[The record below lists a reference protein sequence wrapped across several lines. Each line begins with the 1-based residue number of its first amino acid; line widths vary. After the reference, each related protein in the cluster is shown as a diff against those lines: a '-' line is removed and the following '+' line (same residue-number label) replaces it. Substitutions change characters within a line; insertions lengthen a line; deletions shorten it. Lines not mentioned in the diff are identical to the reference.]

1 MIDYNDAVDYTKYN
15 LSDTKKFTIMV
26 KAFPTLFESEKIF
39 ATKIFVSHSSVNH
52 WINCKTRKIKATAKS
67 EICNIFGLVYSV
79 WEDSFAFEEDFQRE
93 LLNYKKVQ
101 KKRNLIERH
110 IMKPIENQQPF
121 FLFEQAKE
129 YKEQKKINEALELLK
144 QIECD
149 SSSFKYKHHN
159 EIAHLKAIL
168 LSDDTIQDWDGAIH
182 ILRNLYFSANYHL
195 QEPEIVT
202 LIASNYKRKAL
213 FNPTTKI
220 YKAKKDVDMDLIAS
234 ALILYHE
241 AYEEKDSQA
250 KYYDAL
256 NYAYLYNIS
265 HSIESKKI
273 DFNRI
278 KELYDEFSKQW
289 RVDECNW
296 WEVISRAEFLMLLGE
311 KDKAISTTDYFL
323 ETHSVTPSQI
333 SATLRQLELY
343 IHFTQEKNATLFYQY
358 LKEAWSYIKKS
369 KKSNNEIL

>member
-1 MIDYNDAVDYTKYN
+1 MSDYNQDYN

-26 KAFPTLFESEKIF
+26 KTFPTLFENEKVF

-52 WINCKTRKIKATAKS
+52 WINCKTKKIKATAKS

-79 WEDSFAFEEDFQRE
+79 WEDSFAREEDFESE
-93 LLNYKKVQ
+93 LINYKKVQ
-101 KKRNLIERH
+101 RKRNLIERH
-110 IMKPIENQQPF
+110 IMKPIENQQPL
-121 FLFEQAKE
+121 FLLEQAKE
-129 YKEQKKINEALELLK
+129 YKEQNRIKEALELLE
-144 QIECD
+144 QIERD
-149 SSSFKYKHHN
+149 DSSFKYKHHN

-168 LSDDTIQDWDGAIH
+168 LSDDTIQDWDEAIH
-182 ILRNLYFSANYHL
+182 LLRNLYFSANYHL

-213 FNPTTKI
+213 FHPTTKR
-220 YKAKKDVDMDLIAS
+220 YKEREDVDMDLIAS

-265 HSIESKKI
+265 NSIESKKI

-278 KELYDEFSKQW
+278 QELYSEFSKQW

-296 WEVISRAEFLMLLGE
+296 WEVISRAEFLMLLGNTNR
-311 KDKAISTTDYFL
+311 AISSIDYFL

-333 SATLRQLELY
+333 GATFRQLELY
-343 IHFTQEKNATLFYQY
+343 VHFTQDNNAIEFYQY
-358 LKEAWSYIKKS
+358 LKESWSYIS
-369 KKSNNEIL
+369 KIQEIQ

>member
-1 MIDYNDAVDYTKYN
+1 MGEIDMSSYNQDYS
-15 LSDTKKFTIMV
+15 LSDTKKFTVMV
-26 KAFPTLFESEKIF
+26 KYFPSLFESEKIF

-52 WINCKTRKIKATAKS
+52 WINLKTKKIKATAKS

-79 WEDSFAFEEDFQRE
+79 WEDSFACEENFEKE
-93 LLNYKKVQ
+93 LLSYKKVQ
-101 KKRNLIERH
+101 KKRNLIERY
-110 IMKPIENQQPF
+110 IMKPIENQQPL

-129 YKEQKKINEALELLK
+129 YKEQKRIKEALGLIE
-144 QIECD
+144 QIERD
-149 SSSFKYKHHN
+149 GSSFKYKHHN

-168 LSDDTIQDWDGAIH
+168 LSDEVIQDWDGAIH

-195 QEPEIVT
+195 EEPEIVT

-213 FNPTTKI
+213 YHPKTKI
-220 YKAKKDVDMDLIAS
+220 YREIEDVDMDLIAS

-265 HSIESKKI
+265 ESIESKEI
-273 DFNRI
+273 SHERI
-278 KELYDEFSKQW
+278 KTLYDGFSKQW

-296 WEVISRAEFLMLLGE
+296 WEVISQAEFSMLLG
-311 KDKAISTTDYFL
+311 DTNRAISSTDYFL
-323 ETHSVTPSQI
+323 ETHAVTPSQI
-333 SATLRQLELY
+333 GATLRQLELY
-343 IHFTQEKNATLFYQY
+343 IHFTQDENAIQFYQY
-358 LKEAWSYIKKS
+358 LKESWSHIKKIQ
-369 KKSNNEIL
+369 EIQ